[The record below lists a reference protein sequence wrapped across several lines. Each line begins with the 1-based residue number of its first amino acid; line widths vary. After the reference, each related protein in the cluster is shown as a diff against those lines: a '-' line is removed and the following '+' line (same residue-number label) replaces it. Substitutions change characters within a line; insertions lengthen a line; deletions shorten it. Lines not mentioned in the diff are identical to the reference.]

1 MKAGLSK
8 SHGFSLVEL
17 VVVIA
22 IIGMLTTLAIPN
34 MGRIMDKARN
44 TTCMNNMRQIGVA
57 VGLYTADNSGA
68 YPFINNPNAPVYNGG
83 NLPEGVQAQT
93 MVEAFGPYGITKE
106 FLKCPADIKG
116 PNNYA
121 KNDTSYEWKPTLDGE
136 SVINPKIYGRR
147 GVISLQDMIA
157 ANPGKKPRRLSLV
170 MDTDSVHAGRKN
182 YLFSDGSVSV
192 RTLR

>member
-1 MKAGLSK
+1 MKTPLLK
-8 SHGFSLVEL
+8 SRGFSLVEL

-34 MGRIMDKARN
+34 MGRMMDRARN
-44 TTCMNNMRQIGVA
+44 TTCMNNLRQIGVS
-57 VGLYTADNSGA
+57 VGLYTADNAGA
-68 YPFINNPNAPVYNGG
+68 YPFINNPNAPVYDSG
-83 NLPEGVQAQT
+83 NLPEGVQPLT

-121 KNDTSYEWKPTLDGE
+121 KDDTSYEWKPTLDGE
-136 SVINPKIYGRR
+136 SVVNPKIYGRR
-147 GVISLQDMIA
+147 GVISLSDMQA

-170 MDTDSVHAGRKN
+170 MDVDAVHAGRKN

-192 RTLR
+192 RTIR